1 MLTSAVITIPAE
13 VKIQYL
19 PAASNAPASP
29 NHCHTAVAFC
39 LAMRRSEASSM
50 LACGPPEATT
60 EVIQTSRHPS
70 WRRVT
75 AVVLAG
81 GTSQRFA
88 PDKLAEQV
96 DGKPLLERTLAS
108 LLEDFQVVVVG
119 SVRDV
124 DRPVIF
130 TSEDPP
136 GGGPAAALVAGVRR
150 ALEEPS
156 EAIVVLPADAPLGG
170 HGASTLLARL
180 GVEPSTEA
188 VVAVDAHGREQ
199 PLQLALRPAAAE
211 ALLTAAGPGGAAGVS
226 ARRLLDALRPGLVAQ
241 ELAPAELW
249 DIDTADQLL
258 VWRLRSSAA
267 VSSIM
272 DVVTERQAAAFGSP
286 VVIVIDGPSC
296 AGKSI
301 LAAALAL
308 RSGAAVVEGDDFYR
322 HTLPRLTVPQR
333 EAMSDAAV
341 ADAVIDWERLRAE
354 ALLPL
359 QARRS
364 ATFQPYDWDADD
376 GRLAPPKII
385 LPADVII
392 VEGIYA
398 ARPELTDLVD
408 VAVYLGVSTQVRA
421 RRYAERE
428 NDPDWQRFWERGEA
442 HYFRA
447 VRPAASF
454 DIRLDDQ
461 DLRNVGGA

>member
-1 MLTSAVITIPAE
+1 
-13 VKIQYL
+13 
-19 PAASNAPASP
+19 
-29 NHCHTAVAFC
+29 
-39 LAMRRSEASSM
+39 
-50 LACGPPEATT
+50 
-60 EVIQTSRHPS
+60 
-70 WRRVT
+70 
-75 AVVLAG
+75 VVLAG
-81 GTSQRFA
+81 GASHRFP
-88 PDKLAEQV
+88 PDKLAQLVEDQ
-96 DGKPLLERTLAS
+96 PLLDRALAS
-108 LLEDFQVVVVG
+108 LPEQFLVVVVG
-119 SVRDV
+119 SMRQVAR
-124 DRPVIF
+124 RVIF

-136 GGGPAAALVAGVRR
+136 GGGPAAAMVAGVRR
-150 ALEEPS
+150 ALAES
-156 EAIVVLPADAPLGG
+156 ADVIVVLPADAPLGG
-170 HGASTLLARL
+170 EAARTLLGRL
-180 GVEPSTEA
+180 EDEPSAGA
-188 VVAVDAHGREQ
+188 VVGVDAHGREQ

-226 ARRLLDALRPGLVAQ
+226 ARRLLDALRPGLVTQ

-267 VSSIM
+267 VLWIM
-272 DVVTERQAAAFGSP
+272 DAVTERQEAASGSP
-286 VVIVIDGPSC
+286 VVVAIDGPSC

-301 LAAALAL
+301 LATALAL

-385 LPADVII
+385 PPADVLI
-392 VEGIYA
+392 VEGVYA

-408 VAVYLGVSTQVRA
+408 VAVYLGVDPQVRA

-428 NDPDWQRFWERGEA
+428 NDPDWRRFWERGEA
-442 HYFRA
+442 YYFRA
-447 VRPAASF
+447 VRPAAGY

>member
-1 MLTSAVITIPAE
+1 
-13 VKIQYL
+13 
-19 PAASNAPASP
+19 
-29 NHCHTAVAFC
+29 
-39 LAMRRSEASSM
+39 
-50 LACGPPEATT
+50 
-60 EVIQTSRHPS
+60 
-70 WRRVT
+70 
-75 AVVLAG
+75 VVLAG
-81 GTSQRFA
+81 GASHRFP
-88 PDKLAEQV
+88 PDKLAQLVEDQ
-96 DGKPLLERTLAS
+96 PLLDRALAS
-108 LLEDFQVVVVG
+108 LPEQFLVVVVG
-119 SVRDV
+119 SMRQVAR
-124 DRPVIF
+124 RVIF

-136 GGGPAAALVAGVRR
+136 GGGPAAAMIAGVRR
-150 ALEEPS
+150 ALAES
-156 EAIVVLPADAPLGG
+156 ADVIVVLPADAPLGG
-170 HGASTLLARL
+170 QAARTLLSRL
-180 GVEPSTEA
+180 EAEPSAQA
-188 VVAVDAHGREQ
+188 VVGVDVHGREQ

-211 ALLTAAGPGGAAGVS
+211 ALLAAAGPGGAAGVS
-226 ARRLLDALRPGLVAQ
+226 ARRLLDALRPGLVTQ

-258 VWRLRSSAA
+258 IWRLRSSAA
-267 VSSIM
+267 VLSIV
-272 DVVTERQAAAFGSP
+272 DVVTERQAGSSGSP
-286 VVIVIDGPSC
+286 VVIAIDGPSC

-301 LAAALAL
+301 LATALAL

-322 HTLPRLTVPQR
+322 LTLQGLTVPQR

-385 LPADVII
+385 PPADVII
-392 VEGIYA
+392 VEGVYA

-408 VAVYLGVSTQVRA
+408 VAVYLGVDPQVRA

>member
-1 MLTSAVITIPAE
+1 MNHGPGARRETEFDKVVRVLGRAVTKVLFTRP
-13 VKIQYL
+13 
-19 PAASNAPASP
+19 
-29 NHCHTAVAFC
+29 
-39 LAMRRSEASSM
+39 RRTKVS
-50 LACGPPEATT
+50 
-60 EVIQTSRHPS
+60 
-70 WRRVT
+70 

-81 GTSQRFA
+81 GASHRFP
-88 PDKLAEQV
+88 PDKLAQLVEDQ
-96 DGKPLLERTLAS
+96 PLLDRALAS
-108 LLEDFQVVVVG
+108 LPEQFVVVVVG
-119 SVRDV
+119 SVRQV
-124 DRPVIF
+124 ARPVIF
-130 TSEDPP
+130 TSEEPP
-136 GGGPAAALVAGVRR
+136 GGGPAAAMIAGVRR
-150 ALEEPS
+150 ALAES
-156 EAIVVLPADAPLGG
+156 ADVIVVLPADAPLGG
-170 HGASTLLARL
+170 QAAGTLLSRLEDGPSTL
-180 GVEPSTEA
+180 A

-226 ARRLLDALRPGLVAQ
+226 ARRLLDALRPGLVTQ

-267 VSSIM
+267 VLSIM
-272 DVVTERQAAAFGSP
+272 DVIAERQAAARGAP
-286 VVIVIDGPSC
+286 VVIAIDGPSC

-301 LAAALAL
+301 LATALAL

-322 HTLPRLTVPQR
+322 NTLPRLTVAQR

-341 ADAVIDWERLRAE
+341 VDAVIDWERLRAE

-359 QARRS
+359 RAGQS

-385 LPADVII
+385 PHADVII
-392 VEGIYA
+392 VEGVYA
-398 ARPELTDLVD
+398 ARPELSDLVD
-408 VAVYLGVSTQVRA
+408 VAVHLGVDPQVRA

-447 VRPAASF
+447 VRPAASY